1 MRRSTVS
8 AASRIGARLALG
20 RSPLPRPSSSVRTP
34 HAAILPR
41 STRTHDFHSQS
52 PDHYSEVLAPAA
64 KTTALP
70 AGQVAAEPAP
80 PPPHRVTIAELAE
93 RRAKAGR
100 LVAPTAAYSQT
111 DMFKGPVWR
120 P

>member
-1 MRRSTVS
+1 MRRSTIS
-8 AASRIGARLALG
+8 AASGIGARLALG
-20 RSPLPRPSSSVRTP
+20 RSPLPRPSSVRAP
-34 HAAILPR
+34 HAAIVPR
-41 STRTHDFHSQS
+41 NRAHDFHSQS

-70 AGQVAAEPAP
+70 AGEVAAEPAP

-111 DMFKGPVWR
+111 DMFKGPVCR

>member
-8 AASRIGARLALG
+8 AASGIGARLALG
-20 RSPLPRPSSSVRTP
+20 RSPLPRSSSVRAP
-34 HAAILPR
+34 HAAIVPR
-41 STRTHDFHSQS
+41 NRAHDFHSQS

-70 AGQVAAEPAP
+70 AGGVATEPAP

-111 DMFKGPVWR
+111 DMFKGPVCR